1 MGLSGEPE
9 ISIAISMRCFY
20 LPNTELCSGATVHI
34 PEELRRHLQTVLRLR
49 VGDRIQLFNGAGQLA
64 TSILRENTEVE
75 LLDVVTC
82 PAPLCSLVLIQGLP
96 KGDKLE
102 LILQKGTELGVN
114 EFHLTAMERSVG
126 LLKADRKQKR
136 LQRWQ
141 KIVQEAARQSRQY
154 YLPQIVAETTLS
166 MALSSVEADLKLLL
180 WEDSA
185 KPLQEVLPQ
194 MPPKRIAVVV
204 GPEGGI
210 SQQEAEQAEAKG
222 YQAVS
227 LGPRILRTETAG
239 LAIMTIL
246 QYLYGDLASGQHGL
260 NNYV

>member
-9 ISIAISMRCFY
+9 SSIAISMRCFY
-20 LPNTELCSGATVHI
+20 LPNTELCHGATVLI
-34 PEELRRHLQTVLRLR
+34 PEELRKHLQTVLRLR
-49 VGDRIQLFNGAGQLA
+49 SGDRIQLFNGDGQLA
-64 TSILRENTEVE
+64 TSILRENSEVE

-82 PAPLCSLVLIQGLP
+82 PAPVCSLVLIQGLP

-126 LLKADRKQKR
+126 LLKSDRKQKR

-154 YLPQIVAETTLS
+154 YLPQIVAETRLS
-166 MALSSVEADLKLLL
+166 TALATVEADLKLLL

-185 KPLQEVLPQ
+185 K
-194 MPPKRIAVVV
+194 
-204 GPEGGI
+204 
-210 SQQEAEQAEAKG
+210 QAEAKG